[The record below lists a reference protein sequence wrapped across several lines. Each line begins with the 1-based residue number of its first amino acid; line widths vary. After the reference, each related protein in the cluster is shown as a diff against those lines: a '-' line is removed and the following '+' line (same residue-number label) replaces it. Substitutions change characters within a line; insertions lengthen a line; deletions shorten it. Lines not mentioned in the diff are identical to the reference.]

1 MGVSETATA
10 QPGTAAGLGRR
21 IVGPPGRWLRAG
33 RRRPW
38 WVWVA
43 PFVLVLTVL
52 VVRSR
57 FLFTVR
63 FYEQSDAAANSIL
76 IEQAKHFTLL
86 VGNYSREGF
95 NHPGPAYMYVQALGE
110 WLFLDALRLVPT
122 AWNAHVLAVF
132 ALNSAFV
139 AMMVGVVYG
148 WTRSLRGATVCL
160 AVVLGF
166 VATQPWILSYDWM
179 PWMYVPAYIAFIL
192 AAGSVAAGG
201 QQDVWVLTLT
211 GWFLIHGHACF
222 LFFVPAIVGVVLLAV
237 VCRYGPR
244 ASLRAFARP
253 RMWVPA
259 AVISGVFALP
269 IVVNLV
275 LHWPGDF
282 GKYFSYSSSAS
293 AGGHTASQ
301 VVRYVLWY
309 WWKDDHLWVAALV
322 PALAYLVAILAVALL
337 ARGPVRRFLATLLAV
352 NAVSTAAFACY
363 VAVGV
368 DNLSQPYIGYFC
380 FSAPIITL
388 LVIALAVVHAP
399 PVPLG
404 AVLAAG
410 AAVLG
415 VAAFAAAPGTA
426 VNTSQTEAALP
437 HAVSAVASRA
447 HGRMIVVHFDHNA
460 WQDVTGFLV
469 QAERTGVRAC
479 VANPYWT
486 FMMSRQFICT
496 PAQIE
501 AGAPFWFYAPAAP
514 HKATVIARLQNSEVT
529 AVAAP

>member
-1 MGVSETATA
+1 
-10 QPGTAAGLGRR
+10 
-21 IVGPPGRWLRAG
+21 
-33 RRRPW
+33 
-38 WVWVA
+38 
-43 PFVLVLTVL
+43 
-52 VVRSR
+52 
-57 FLFTVR
+57 
-63 FYEQSDAAANSIL
+63 
-76 IEQAKHFTLL
+76 
-86 VGNYSREGF
+86 
-95 NHPGPAYMYVQALGE
+95 
-110 WLFLDALRLVPT
+110 
-122 AWNAHVLAVF
+122 
-132 ALNSAFV
+132 
-139 AMMVGVVYG
+139 
-148 WTRSLRGATVCL
+148 
-160 AVVLGF
+160 
-166 VATQPWILSYDWM
+166 M
-179 PWMYVPAYIAFIL
+179 PWMYVPAYNVFIL

-201 QQDVWVLTLT
+201 KQDAWILTLT

-222 LFFVPAIVGVVLLAV
+222 LFFVAAIVGAVLLAV

-253 RMWVPA
+253 RMWVPP

-293 AGGHTASQ
+293 AGGRTASQ

-309 WWKDDHLWVAALV
+309 WWKDDPLWVAALV
-322 PALAYLVAILAVALL
+322 PPLAYWLPSSRWPCRPAV
-337 ARGPVRRFLATLLAV
+337 RY
-352 NAVSTAAFACY
+352 AVSWPRCSPSTRCRRRRWRATSRSESTILPSPTS
-363 VAVGV
+363 
-368 DNLSQPYIGYFC
+368 DTST
-380 FSAPIITL
+380 SRRRSL

-399 PVPLG
+399 PVPRG
-404 AVLAAG
+404 AVLAVG

-415 VAAFAAAPGTA
+415 AAAFAAAPGTA

-437 HAVSAVASRA
+437 HAVSVVAGRA

-496 PAQIE
+496 PAQIA
-501 AGAPFWFYAPAAP
+501 AGAPFWFYSPVAP

-529 AVAAP
+529 AVATR